1 MGDSA
6 GHGEPTTDA
15 EAMRM
20 ARRYLEIVGTPAVL
34 RAQEHYYGR
43 AHPVTAVADHDP
55 LGPNEVAFIAAR
67 DSFYLATVSESGWP
81 YVQHRGGPPGFLRV
95 LGPTT
100 VAFADYEGNHQMV
113 STGNLAGDGRVSL
126 FLMDYAARRR
136 LKLLGRARV
145 EDVRTQPDLVAQLG
159 DPPQGAA
166 VERVVVIEVVSFDWN
181 CPRHIT
187 PRFSAAEVAAV
198 VEPLRRQIAAL
209 RAQLEGAPP
218 CPDRKETDHV

>member
-1 MGDSA
+1 
-6 GHGEPTTDA
+6 
-15 EAMRM
+15 M
-20 ARRYLEIVGTPAVL
+20 ARKFLETVSTPAVL
-34 RAQEHYYGR
+34 RVQEEYYGR
-43 AHPVTAVADHDP
+43 SRPVAAPADHDP
-55 LGPNEVAFIAAR
+55 LGPAEAEFIAAR
-67 DSFYLATVSESGWP
+67 DSFYMATVGETGWP

-100 VAFADYEGNHQMV
+100 LAFADYEGNHQMI
-113 STGNLAGDGRVSL
+113 SAGNLAGDDRVSL
-126 FLMDYAARRR
+126 FLMDYPRRRR
-136 LKLLGRARV
+136 LKLLGHARV
-145 EDVRTQPDLVAQLG
+145 EDARTRPDLVAPLG
-159 DPPQGAA
+159 EPPQGAA